1 MQTSTL
7 STTETI
13 TETTVPDM
21 NTGTGFPDI
30 PEDYRYE
37 RHSCRWDESICDN
50 AATHFITEFC
60 QDPNCTASHQSY
72 YCAQHYAIMLSRI
85 IAHLK
90 ECPGYKHPE
99 PCDENRNVTLAHIA
113 AFGKI
118 EDDDIDVSDP
128 WVSLSD
134 SADEPEDEDAEPLWA
149 TDDTVIISPRMSLDE
164 IRSAIAEATDID
176 YFHTPL
182 HVVRFKPLPAD
193 LPEDE
198 RVTEVLQFN
207 DLHLSPVTHWSPEL
221 ARDFERGAD
230 TSLASSLHMVYESV
244 TGSAPDAPLNASE
257 TYGRFIMHAQ
267 IPPTPQMIAEDDDPD
282 AIPGVYGIVTDRLNL
297 VRFRSPM
304 MQSFRSIR
312 SPTTARTL
320 SRYAP
325 VSTCARTARPTKIST
340 TRRHRIAPRSASRSM
355 APRISCMSSSPP
367 ERIRTWLTE

>member
-7 STTETI
+7 NITETI
-13 TETTVPDM
+13 DETTAPGTD
-21 NTGTGFPDI
+21 TDTGFPDV

-60 QDPNCTASHQSY
+60 QDPDCTASHQSY

-90 ECPGYKHPE
+90 ECVGYKHPE

-118 EDDDIDVSDP
+118 EDDDIDASDP
-128 WVSLSD
+128 RAPFTD
-134 SADEPEDEDAEPLWA
+134 SADEVQNAEPLWA

-164 IRSAIAEATDID
+164 IRSAIAEATDVD

-182 HVVRFKPLPAD
+182 HVVRFKPLPAN

-198 RVTEVLQFN
+198 RVTEILQFD
-207 DLHLSPVTHWSPEL
+207 DLHLSPVTHWSPEF
-221 ARDFERGAD
+221 AREFERGAD

-244 TGSAPDAPLNASE
+244 ADSAPDAPINASE
-257 TYGRFIMHAQ
+257 TYGRFVMHAQ
-267 IPPTPQMIAEDDDPD
+267 IPPTPKMIAADDDPD
-282 AIPGVYGIVTDRLNL
+282 AVPGIYGLVTDRLNL
-297 VRFRSPM
+297 VLPFTDDSVLSFNTFSNYGENVIEVRSGVRMREDRAANRDLYEADTPDSTEIRKSINDSTRFLHEL
-304 MQSFRSIR
+304 I
-312 SPTTARTL
+312 TTGAN
-320 SRYAP
+320 
-325 VSTCARTARPTKIST
+325 
-340 TRRHRIAPRSASRSM
+340 PR
-355 APRISCMSSSPP
+355 
-367 ERIRTWLTE
+367 LTD

>member
-21 NTGTGFPDI
+21 DTGTGFPDI

-267 IPPTPQMIAEDDDPD
+267 VPPTPQMIAEDDDPD

-297 VRFRSPM
+297 VLPFTDDAVLSFNTFSNYGENVIEVRSGVHMREDREADQDLYDAETPD
-304 MQSFRSIR
+304 STEIRKSING
-312 SPTTARTL
+312 STHFLHELITTGANPHL
-320 SRYAP
+320 AD
-325 VSTCARTARPTKIST
+325 
-340 TRRHRIAPRSASRSM
+340 
-355 APRISCMSSSPP
+355 
-367 ERIRTWLTE
+367 